1 MQNNGF
7 AVAAGGASVVAG
19 VDRSPVD
26 VRSLGLCS
34 SSQTV
39 VERLQTQ
46 SLQHFSDRPPL
57 LRVLLPTKG
66 RQSR

>member
-1 MQNNGF
+1 MQNNDF
-7 AVAAGGASVVAG
+7 AVDAGGASVVAG
-19 VDRSPVD
+19 IDRSPVD
-26 VRSLGLCS
+26 VRPLRLRS

-39 VERLQTQ
+39 VERLQAQ
-46 SLQHFSDRPPL
+46 PLQHFPDRPPL